1 MTNPTFSCDAFD
13 AVFAD
18 WLDDTLAPD
27 ARARAEAHR
36 TTCDRCR
43 ALADDVLGIIREAP
57 MLPAPTPTRD
67 LWPGI
72 AERIAPRVLPMGTP
86 VPAATSPAADWRR
99 QLAAAAALVAVSV
112 TGTWYVVR
120 SGGMSARPG
129 VESVAQ
135 IPGQPKRPRP
145 IVVSRPSAEET
156 YASEVAVLEQALA
169 ERANKLDP
177 TTVDVIT
184 KNLAIIDA
192 AIREAKA
199 ALSADPANQFL
210 EQQLSTVLG
219 RKLELMRRAAL
230 LPSRT

>member
-1 MTNPTFSCDAFD
+1 MTTPTFSCDDFD

-18 WLDDTLAPD
+18 WLDDTLSPER
-27 ARARAEAHR
+27 RATAEAHR
-36 TTCDRCR
+36 ASCERCR
-43 ALADDVLGIIREAP
+43 ALVDDVSSIIREAP

-72 AERIAPRVLPMGTP
+72 AERIAPRVLPLGERGP
-86 VPAATSPAADWRR
+86 SVGAASPMWRR

-112 TGTWYVVR
+112 SGTWFVLR
-120 SGGMSARPG
+120 SGGMDTRPA

-145 IVVSRPSAEET
+145 IVVSRPSAEDT
-156 YASEVAVLEQALA
+156 YATEVAALEQALA
-169 ERANKLDP
+169 DRADKLDP
-177 TTVDVIT
+177 ATVDVIT

-192 AIREAKA
+192 AIQEAKS